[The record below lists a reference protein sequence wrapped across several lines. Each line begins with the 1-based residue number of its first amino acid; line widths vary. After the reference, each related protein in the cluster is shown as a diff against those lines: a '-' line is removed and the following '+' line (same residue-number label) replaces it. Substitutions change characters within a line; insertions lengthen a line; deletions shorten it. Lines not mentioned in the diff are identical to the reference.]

1 MCHLAFSIFH
11 LDESVEGSE
20 NPIEVLPRYEGMDGD
35 LEQPP
40 YEIFRDST
48 SRLRTTGKRLLAI
61 QHLRVRWPRAD
72 PVLVRALHDIVPGVG
87 ERVLA
92 PHDVLVVRVQHPVP
106 FRWRREP
113 LDLREPL
120 REPSC
125 VLAPLPHE
133 AVELPELDEPDC
145 GGNLRHPLVVPDEDV
160 LVLRRLAVVPQ
171 EATRLRDP
179 WIVRDDHPALAARR
193 HVLRRV
199 ERKTRDVPE
208 VPRLPAVV
216 LRAVGLARV
225 LDYHEVVGLRD
236 LVDRVH
242 LRGLPVEVDGHHGLR
257 LL

>member
-11 LDESVEGSE
+11 LDESVEGSK

-40 YEIFRDST
+40 HEIFRDST
-48 SRLRTTGKRLLAI
+48 SRFRTTGKRLLAVED
-61 QHLRVRWPRAD
+61 LWVRGARAD
-72 PVLVRALHDIVPGVG
+72 PLRIQRGHDLVPG
-87 ERVLA
+87 EREPVLD

-113 LDLREPL
+113 CDLREPL

-160 LVLRRLAVVPQ
+160 L
-171 EATRLRDP
+171 
-179 WIVRDDHPALAARR
+179 
-193 HVLRRV
+193 
-199 ERKTRDVPE
+199 
-208 VPRLPAVV
+208 
-216 LRAVGLARV
+216 
-225 LDYHEVVGLRD
+225 
-236 LVDRVH
+236 
-242 LRGLPVEVDGHHGLR
+242 
-257 LL
+257 